1 MPAREAPEWREWMR
15 NFGRQQRRVREL
27 LGFSQERIA
36 RLAGVSQ
43 GAVSRLEC
51 GRGLATPLLV
61 ILKINI
67 AMARELK
74 KADPATLSDELR
86 RALDIQ
92 DGLSPPVGDIGFHAL
107 PLSKD
112 EQFDELVSLYRQLPD
127 RRRPRLLAIMR
138 AAMDALTI
146 SEAG

>member
-1 MPAREAPEWREWMR
+1 MPTREAKEWREWMR
-15 NFGRQQRRVREL
+15 EFGRQQRRVREL

-61 ILKINI
+61 VLKINV

-74 KADPATLSDELR
+74 KLDPSTLNDDLR

-92 DGLSPPVGDIGFHAL
+92 DTLSPPMGDIGFHAL

-112 EQFDELVSLYRQLPD
+112 EQFDELVRLYRHVPD
-127 RRRPRLLAIMR
+127 RRRRRLLAIMH
-138 AAMDALTI
+138 AAMDALALPD
-146 SEAG
+146 AG